1 VTAAAA
7 LAFGALVG
15 AQSPNLQDGK
25 PTAWMGLF
33 ERVCVGAWLLWL
45 VVLAVTLMRAHD
57 YHTRVETPPPGAA

>member
-1 VTAAAA
+1 
-7 LAFGALVG
+7 
-15 AQSPNLQDGK
+15 
-25 PTAWMGLF
+25 MGLF